1 MKMANMDAILKGLF
15 SGAAPQNVSIY
26 FLYLVVLCRMAV
38 ACWPEDSLQAMN
50 EAFYSE

>member
-26 FLYLVVLCRMAV
+26 FLYFVLFNGMAV
-38 ACWPEDSLQAMN
+38 EWWPEDSFEAMN
-50 EAFYSE
+50 EAFCSE

>member
-26 FLYLVVLCRMAV
+26 FLYFELFSGTAV